1 METRKKLPIH
11 IQVFIGLLL
20 GAIVGIC
27 AQSFV
32 SDKAALKSI
41 ADNYAKPIGNIF
53 IYGIFMVVVPLL
65 FAALTLGV
73 AEIGDAKRV
82 GRIGIRS
89 LLLTVVL
96 SGIAVLLGIG
106 AINTF
111 NPANTLSATQKS
123 ELVARYGNTDEAKAK
138 VAAAESAKAEDP
150 PLFGFIPKNPLKEA
164 VRALDGGLLPFMFFS
179 LIFGLALGSI
189 EAEKAQPV
197 KAFLEGLF
205 AVSLRMID
213 FAMKLAPIGVFCLIF
228 FAASQLGI
236 DLLKALSLYVIMV
249 VAVLAF
255 HLFVVYGIAIKTIAR
270 RNPVEFFRQIRV
282 VMMTAFAT
290 SSSNAT
296 LPTALRAAEEE
307 VGLPREIS
315 SFVLTVGATANQ
327 NGTALF
333 EGIAIIFLASMFG
346 HPLALTDQL
355 VVMVLAIVAGVGTAG
370 VPGGSLPVIG
380 LILVRFG
387 IPAEAIGLIMGV
399 DRILDMSRT
408 VLNVAGDLTIATC
421 VSAMEDRAEAK
432 GAALAAG

>member
-1 METRKKLPIH
+1 M
-11 IQVFIGLLL
+11 
-20 GAIVGIC
+20 
-27 AQSFV
+27 
-32 SDKAALKSI
+32 
-41 ADNYAKPIGNIF
+41 
-53 IYGIFMVVVPLL
+53 
-65 FAALTLGV
+65 
-73 AEIGDAKRV
+73 
-82 GRIGIRS
+82 GRIGILGHFADRRAE
-89 LLLTVVL
+89 

-150 PLFGFIPKNPLKEA
+150 PLFGFIPKNPLKEV

-255 HLFVVYGIAIKTIAR
+255 HRCLRNRNQDDRSPQPRGVLPADSSGHDDRLCHVVQQRDPFHSSAR
-270 RNPVEFFRQIRV
+270 GRRG
-282 VMMTAFAT
+282 
-290 SSSNAT
+290 S
-296 LPTALRAAEEE
+296 
-307 VGLPREIS
+307 
-315 SFVLTVGATANQ
+315 GAT
-327 NGTALF
+327 
-333 EGIAIIFLASMFG
+333 
-346 HPLALTDQL
+346 PRDQL
-355 VVMVLAIVAGVGTAG
+355 V
-370 VPGGSLPVIG
+370 
-380 LILVRFG
+380 R
-387 IPAEAIGLIMGV
+387 V
-399 DRILDMSRT
+399 DSR
-408 VLNVAGDLTIATC
+408 GDRQPERDGF
-421 VSAMEDRAEAK
+421 V
-432 GAALAAG
+432 